1 MAFFEVSSVEEKSTP
16 KTSKKRPQKMS
27 KNRPKKVS
35 KNRPKKCKKIDPKK
49 CKKMTQKIQ
58 KNGDF
63 LDFLDFKGKMQD
75 FSKIF

>member
-1 MAFFEVSSVEEKSTP
+1 
-16 KTSKKRPQKMS
+16 MS
-27 KNRPKKVS
+27 KNRPKKLQ
-35 KNRPKKCKKIDPKK
+35 KIDPKK
-49 CKKMTQKIQ
+49 CQNLSKKMTQKMQ

>member
-1 MAFFEVSSVEEKSTP
+1 M
-16 KTSKKRPQKMS
+16 SKNHP
-27 KNRPKKVS
+27 KNRPKKFEKMS
-35 KNRPKKCKKIDPKK
+35 
-49 CKKMTQKIQ
+49 KKMTQKMQ